1 MPAAAPRRER
11 PAPRPVTVV
20 RSTRIA
26 PNLQRVT
33 FGGPGLDGFAV
44 TTPTGHVKV
53 FLPADGEAEPAI
65 PTRGPDG
72 LIWPDDRPPG
82 TVRTYTPRRFDPERL
97 ELDVDFFLHG
107 TGPASAWAARA
118 VAGDQAAVAGQGRGY
133 DPDPNAAWFVLAGD
147 ESALPAIGMILEALP
162 ESAAA
167 RVIAE
172 VAGPDD
178 EQQLPAHPTLIT
190 TWVHRG
196 EVQPGLPLEDAIRS
210 MVLPHGDGR
219 VWVAGEASMIRRVR
233 RHLLTDRRLRP
244 EQVVTRGYWREGEPN
259 HPDHDYGDDAS

>member
-26 PNLQRVT
+26 PNVQRVT

-44 TTPTGHVKV
+44 TTPTGHIKV
-53 FLPADGEAEPAI
+53 FLPPA
-65 PTRGPDG
+65 
-72 LIWPDDRPPG
+72 
-82 TVRTYTPRRFDPERL
+82 TVRTYTPRRFDPERR

-107 TGPASAWAARA
+107 TGPASAWAERA
-118 VAGDQAAVAGQGRGY
+118 IAGDSAAVAGQGRGY

-167 RVIAE
+167 HVIAE
-172 VAGPDD
+172 IAGPDH
-178 EQQLPAHPTLIT
+178 EQELPAHPTLIT
-190 TWVHRG
+190 TWVRRG
-196 EVQPGLPLEDAIRS
+196 DAQPGLALEDAIRS

-259 HPDHDYGDDAS
+259 HPDHDYGDDAA